1 MYQALISM
9 NQPVRLRIKNGDS
22 KGIVPLDVY
31 TLDSEGSDPCL
42 VKRITSTRPMMDQ
55 VLSLGGYPVT
65 VMLALHFSPVLAEY
79 APVHEAGSGGGASD
93 EQVQQVMFKVEEQ
106 QQVNA
111 NQQKEIDAN
120 TKAHEENLKVD
131 ELQQKEIDELKTPMT
146 EAEVQQTWD
155 SVFGDSQS

>member
-1 MYQALISM
+1 MA
-9 NQPVRLRIKNGDS
+9 
-22 KGIVPLDVY
+22 
-31 TLDSEGSDPCL
+31 
-42 VKRITSTRPMMDQ
+42 
-55 VLSLGGYPVT
+55 
-65 VMLALHFSPVLAEY
+65 
-79 APVHEAGSGGGASD
+79 
-93 EQVQQVMFKVEEQ
+93 EQ